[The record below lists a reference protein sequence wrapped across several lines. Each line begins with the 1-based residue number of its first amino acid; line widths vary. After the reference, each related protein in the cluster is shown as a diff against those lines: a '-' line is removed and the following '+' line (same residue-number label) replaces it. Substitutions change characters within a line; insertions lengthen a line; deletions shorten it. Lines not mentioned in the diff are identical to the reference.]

1 MLLVFDAA
9 PAPAEAH
16 DPDPTDRAISPRL
29 GSFLV
34 LLHTFIAYGR

>member
-1 MLLVFDAA
+1 MLHVFDAA
-9 PAPAEAH
+9 TAPTEAH
-16 DPDPTDRAISPRL
+16 DPDPSDRPLPPRL